1 MSLYDCLSVYG
12 MFMCSA
18 LSHPDG
24 NPNIASID
32 SGIITTHASS
42 ATVGSSKRHN
52 VDWLHRNQQCN
63 SPMVDII
70 EKYPYART

>member
-52 VDWLHRNQQCN
+52 VD
-63 SPMVDII
+63 
-70 EKYPYART
+70 